1 MLYRGEYFM
10 LETKDNT
17 ETKETKDNE
26 LKRESGSDYQV
37 VSFFMEKMSQNLQIS
52 KLRWLSGRELM
63 FFDGKNSQK

>member
-1 MLYRGEYFM
+1 M

-37 VSFFMEKMSQNLQIS
+37 GSYFMEKCLKICKFQN
-52 KLRWLSGRELM
+52 
-63 FFDGKNSQK
+63 